1 MNISNI
7 RHIIATMAMSLGFV
21 CAVCAQQQ
29 SGNDKDP
36 GWNPSAMDKI
46 KLPKYCW
53 AQYDA
58 NFSRQN
64 KVQSPM
70 GICGVYA
77 NHICPGKVL
86 LNRALDT
93 SRSKQQ
99 RREYLA
105 RAKGD
110 IEYSLRFLHPTCP
123 LMPEVKAAQSQI
135 QMLSRFLK

>member
-1 MNISNI
+1 MNILNL
-7 RHIIATMAMSLGFV
+7 RRVIALLAMSLSLVGS
-21 CAVCAQQQ
+21 VCAQQRD
-29 SGNDKDP
+29 GNDKDP
-36 GWNPSAMDKI
+36 GWDPSISDKI

-53 AQYDA
+53 SQYDSH
-58 NFSRQN
+58 FSRQSGIR
-64 KVQSPM
+64 SPM
-70 GICGVYA
+70 GVCGVYA

-110 IEYSLRFLHPTCP
+110 IEYSVKFLSPTCP
-123 LMPEVKAAQSQI
+123 LMPEVKAAQSQV
-135 QMLSRFLK
+135 QMLSGFLK